1 MIDAYEK
8 GAASAFAM
16 LVMPRYLAS
25 GGITVA
31 GGPIYSSIGVHYT
44 LSILG
49 AISAVMAFVPYVFYF
64 YGHHIRRVSPHAV
77 VHD

>member
-25 GGITVA
+25 GGVTVA

-44 LSILG
+44 LTILE
-49 AISAVMAFVPYVFYF
+49 AISAAMALVPYVFYF
-64 YGHHIRRVSPHAV
+64 FGHSMRRASPHAV
-77 VHD
+77 KHD